1 MLTFAQ
7 CIPPDYHGHTH
18 PGREHPLS
26 LLFTVHY
33 LDDENTSAQQPT
45 MEVMESDAWFHPG
58 SSKEG
63 IYEYVPSTAHLVLA
77 GKYHHLEW
85 D

>member
-33 LDDENTSAQQPT
+33 LDDENNSAQQPT
-45 MEVMESDAWFHPG
+45 MEVMESDA
-58 SSKEG
+58 
-63 IYEYVPSTAHLVLA
+63 
-77 GKYHHLEW
+77 
-85 D
+85 